1 MRKHVIE
8 SQLAIQIL
16 GEDLCTAHSPF
27 QEQILQFSQSKTLR
41 SANVSSFKIAV
52 HLLSNA
58 VFLILLPVKRVH
70 PVQTMPS
77 TQEVLQYGGGVKYRV
92 QKRHTFSADEDVQ
105 YRSVTP
111 SVLWRICKVD

>member
-8 SQLAIQIL
+8 SKLAIQIL
-16 GEDLCTAHSPF
+16 GDLCTAHSPF

-58 VFLILLPVKRVH
+58 VFLILLPVKRVY

-77 TQEVLQYGGGVKYRV
+77 T
-92 QKRHTFSADEDVQ
+92 
-105 YRSVTP
+105 
-111 SVLWRICKVD
+111 